1 MDLTNSNTPSLKFF
15 VVVFFVCL
23 FVFYYFLSS
32 LFGMSVSKAFQKR
45 ILTNNRE
52 RAFLNKKL
60 ETNDSYSILKE
71 NIII

>member
-1 MDLTNSNTPSLKFF
+1 
-15 VVVFFVCL
+15 
-23 FVFYYFLSS
+23 
-32 LFGMSVSKAFQKR
+32 MSVSKAFQKR